1 MHILCMYIRL
11 KYVSNSNII
20 ITKVGN
26 IMSVFDRFYD
36 KEKLIRKTV
45 EIDNDLYDKLS
56 EILKGKYNTSV
67 NMLIN
72 ASIEEIIKTE
82 NINLYAKE
90 DKYSTMKRSLLIK
103 ESFSN
108 GLNKLKEKYNISISK
123 LINMAIKNAVNS

>member
-20 ITKVGN
+20 ITKVGD
-26 IMSVFDRFYD
+26 IMSVFGCFYD

>member
-20 ITKVGN
+20 ITKVGD
-26 IMSVFDRFYD
+26 IMSVFGCFYD

-56 EILKGKYNTSV
+56 EILKEKYNTSV